1 MARSICTLL
10 LALFAM
16 GSLSAGQ
23 LSSLGDAAKRAEA
36 DRKAAPPRSFT
47 ERDLVGVEW
56 IITRD
61 GLQEYA
67 AARAEIAAIRRKN
80 TPLNQRLFEASRG
93 VRSLADLAPTLGA
106 DSSVVQVLSKNGL
119 NTREYL
125 RREQALINATAW
137 AAQKRLP
144 ESLRK
149 RPIRIQNV
157 EFVRNNDRFMRDTTG
172 RYQKAEASSPPW
184 FNPARFVE
192 QP

>member
-1 MARSICTLL
+1 MVRAYCTLL
-10 LALFAM
+10 LAFFAV
-16 GSLSAGQ
+16 GSLAAAQ
-23 LSSLGDAAKRAEA
+23 LTSLGDAAKRAEA

-47 ERDLVGVEW
+47 ERDLVAVEW

-61 GLQEYA
+61 GLQDYA
-67 AARAEIAAIRRKN
+67 TARAEIAAIRRKN
-80 TPLNQRLFEASRG
+80 TALNQRLFDASRG
-93 VRSLADLAPTLGA
+93 VRSLGDLAVVLGE

-125 RREQALINATAW
+125 RREQALMNATAW

-144 ESLRK
+144 ESLK
-149 RPIRIQNV
+149 SRPIRIQNV
-157 EFVRNNDRFMRDTTG
+157 EFVRNNDRFIRDTTG
-172 RYQKAEASSPPW
+172 RYQKSEASAPPW